1 MNKEPEAPGQQL
13 DMKKRNKKLRPA
25 RPPGIMSASGV
36 AEALRSKD
44 LEKAV
49 DSIENAYLVSSRFSI
64 KDLSSRVLKAAK
76 NFTGSRY
83 GFAAY
88 LDPHTGRMTDPA
100 LRRTAYQG
108 RPSNGEP
115 RVVKKFGGL
124 WGWVLEN
131 KKPLLT
137 NAASSDPRSN
147 APFRKNIKAGKFM
160 ATPALFNKKLAGII
174 TLANPWRDYGA
185 SDLAAVERLARV
197 YAIIIQRHLAEDKL
211 KESEGTY
218 RSIIEASQD
227 TIATINIEGRFTYMS
242 RQAENYGY
250 APHEMVGRH
259 VLEFVHPD
267 DRYLLRQAL
276 ARTLKTGRTLP
287 LLHFRIKKKDGSY
300 FYAEQKSGVIMKDGK
315 PFTIS
320 CIVRDITKRREL
332 DSALSQLTRCFLK
345 FGPDPDKNIEIIT
358 LTAGEIF
365 KDACV
370 LYNRIEGSLL
380 RTVSDWQAPPDMPRL
395 DKAKGHICFDLILTA
410 KDKVFIVRDLDKS
423 RYAASDPNVRKYKL
437 KTYIGYPVRVAGK
450 KIGSLCAVFKTATE
464 ATATEIE
471 VMSILAKALG
481 IEEKRRQAESQLREN
496 EETLRKI
503 FDSAQ
508 DAIFI
513 KDLNGRY
520 VKTNSFCAALF
531 GLTPRQMEG
540 KSDYDLMPAELAR
553 NLSDK
558 DQSVVRN
565 GGSLVSDSEIL
576 TAKGEI
582 RTFNSVK
589 TQLCASGGLA
599 TGVLGVSRDVTELKK
614 LQTQLVEARAAEVVS
629 KITEPVAHDFNNILA
644 AINGYA
650 ALILETLKAGDP
662 VRPEITH
669 ILNAIKRAAAITE
682 RLQPYDS
689 RTGKKS

>member
-1 MNKEPEAPGQQL
+1 
-13 DMKKRNKKLRPA
+13 MKKRNKKISPVRPRRTA
-25 RPPGIMSASGV
+25 PASG
-36 AEALRSKD
+36 AEEALRRKD

-49 DSIENAYLVSSRFSI
+49 DSIEDAYLVSSKFSI
-64 KDLSSRVLKAAK
+64 KDLSSRVLEAAK
-76 NFTGSRY
+76 KLTGSRY

-88 LDPHTGRMTDPA
+88 MDPHIGRMTDPT
-100 LRRTAYQG
+100 LRPDGYKG
-108 RPSNGEP
+108 RLPAGKP
-115 RVVKKFGGL
+115 HVFKKLGGL
-124 WGWVLEN
+124 WDWVLKN

-137 NAASSDPRSN
+137 NTASSDPRSN
-147 APFRKNIKAGKFM
+147 APSRGNVKAVKFM
-160 ATPALFNKKLAGII
+160 AAPALFNKKLAGII
-174 TLANPWRDYGA
+174 TLANPRRDYGP
-185 SDLAAVERLARV
+185 SDLAAVKRLARV
-197 YAIIIQRHLAEDKL
+197 YAIIIQRHLAENKL

-218 RSIIEASQD
+218 RSIIDTSQD

-267 DRYLLRQAL
+267 DRYLLGQAL

-315 PFTIS
+315 PFVIS

-332 DSALSQLTRCFLK
+332 DSALSKLTHCFLK
-345 FGPDPDKNIEIIT
+345 FGPDPDKNIDAIT

-370 LYNRIEGSLL
+370 LYNRIDGGLL

-395 DKAKGHICFDLILTA
+395 DKAAGHICFDLISKP
-410 KDKVFIVRDLDKS
+410 KDKVFIVKNLDKS
-423 RYAASDPNVRKYKL
+423 PYAASDPNVRKYKL

-450 KIGSLCAVFKTATE
+450 KIGSLCTIFKTDTD

-481 IEEKRRQAESQLREN
+481 IEEQRRQAESQLREN

-520 VKTNSFCAALF
+520 VKTNNFCAALF

-540 KSDYDLMPAELAR
+540 KSDSDLMPAELAR
-553 NLSDK
+553 TLMDQ
-558 DQSVVRN
+558 DQSVIKT

-589 TQLCASGGLA
+589 TPLCASGGRA

-614 LQTQLVEARAAEVVS
+614 LQNQLVEARAAEVVS

-650 ALILETLKAGDP
+650 TLILETLRAGDP
-662 VRPEITH
+662 VRPEIAH

-682 RLQPYDS
+682 RLQPYGS